1 MGSLEIIYKNEAI
14 VKMVQEAVD
23 NAGRKITNTDRLE
36 ERIYRRI
43 SRYIEGCE
51 KRARH
56 YSIIRKFIYESIS
69 EYEKRY
75 RTENSVPFSE
85 LESDNED
92 DGDKELE
99 FEPIDVL
106 ANVES
111 ETIAKEMT
119 ALLAQDDHRKKII
132 LGNWIT
138 GNDNVSDIARLLA
151 QTIGGSV
158 ETHRKYIHRF
168 QKECRKFIAA

>member
-1 MGSLEIIYKNEAI
+1 MENMKAVYEIEWLIERVYKESDKLIGKIADTSKFEERCIKDLAQYLGRAEENKKHRRHLIRMINRHVGQALEIYK
-14 VKMVQEAVD
+14 
-23 NAGRKITNTDRLE
+23 TND
-36 ERIYRRI
+36 
-43 SRYIEGCE
+43 
-51 KRARH
+51 
-56 YSIIRKFIYESIS
+56 
-69 EYEKRY
+69 
-75 RTENSVPFSE
+75 SVPFSVLSRKE
-85 LESDNED
+85 ADNEE
-92 DGDKELE
+92 KEIE

>member
-1 MGSLEIIYKNEAI
+1 MENMKAVYEIDWLIERVYKEYVKLIGKIADTSRFEERCIKDLAQYLGSGEENKKHRRHLIRMINRHVGQAREIYKTNER
-14 VKMVQEAVD
+14 VQYSVL
-23 NAGRKITNTDRLE
+23 GRKE
-36 ERIYRRI
+36 AEKE
-43 SRYIEGCE
+43 YI
-51 KRARH
+51 AM
-56 YSIIRKFIYESIS
+56 
-69 EYEKRY
+69 
-75 RTENSVPFSE
+75 
-85 LESDNED
+85 
-92 DGDKELE
+92 E

-111 ETIAKEMT
+111 ELIAKEMT

-168 QKECRKFIAA
+168 QKECRKIIAA

>member
-1 MGSLEIIYKNEAI
+1 MESLEIIYKND
-14 VKMVQEAVD
+14 VVVNMVREAVD
-23 NAGRKITNTDRLE
+23 KAGRKITNTERLE
-36 ERIYRRI
+36 EMIYRRI
-43 SRYIEGCE
+43 SRYIKGCE
-51 KRARH
+51 KKARH
-56 YSIIRKFIYESIS
+56 YSIIRKFIYETIS
-69 EYEKRY
+69 DYEKRY
-75 RTENSVPFSE
+75 RIENSVPFSD
-85 LESDNED
+85 LESNNEDNEE
-92 DGDKELE
+92 KEIE
-99 FEPIDVL
+99 FEPVDVL

-111 ETIAKEMT
+111 EFIAKEMT

-168 QKECRKFIAA
+168 QKECRKIIAA

>member
-23 NAGRKITNTDRLE
+23 NVGRKITNTDRLE

-43 SRYIEGCE
+43 SRYIKGCE

-56 YSIIRKFIYESIS
+56 HKIIRKFIYETIS
-69 EYEKRY
+69 DYEKRY
-75 RTENSVPFSE
+75 RTENSIPFSG
-85 LESDNED
+85 LERDNED
-92 DGDKELE
+92 DGNKEME

-119 ALLAQDDHRKKII
+119 AL
-132 LGNWIT
+132 
-138 GNDNVSDIARLLA
+138 
-151 QTIGGSV
+151 
-158 ETHRKYIHRF
+158 
-168 QKECRKFIAA
+168 